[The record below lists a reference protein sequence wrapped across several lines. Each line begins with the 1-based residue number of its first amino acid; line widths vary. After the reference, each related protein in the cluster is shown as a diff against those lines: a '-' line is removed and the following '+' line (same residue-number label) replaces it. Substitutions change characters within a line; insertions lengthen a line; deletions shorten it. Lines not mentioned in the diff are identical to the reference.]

1 MLAWLR
7 ADTDY
12 VDVTGTSLNAV
23 TCGVGSTI
31 QKFGNVKFTV
41 DGIGG
46 SRKGYF
52 EVGPSNDCFQMD
64 AVKTP
69 GPHTVFL
76 IFKTTHNRGPIAGA
90 DPGGYGHFDTEV
102 GFGALSN
109 HFIQGTAPSDGE
121 FMMSTHY
128 SGGVNNGVVSRGKAF
143 NDGNWHWVEIY
154 GGPHPSASGNLY
166 SLRFD
171 TGDSYEETNV
181 NDGWMRQ
188 DVAFY
193 IGRAQGYF
201 GGTAYVKDVLVYN
214 RTVTSSERNAIN
226 ARLNLLIGGLFF
238 SNFPYKMF
246 CIKMLLYHKYNCISS
261 IFSYC
266 CNHNGRATIG

>member
-1 MLAWLR
+1 MCLYNQIKFLFFWFTAGPPQDGLLAWLR
-7 ADTDY
+7 ADTDH
-12 VDVTGTSLNAV
+12 VDVTETSVHAV
-23 TCGVGSTI
+23 ACGVGSTI
-31 QKFGNVKFTV
+31 RKFGNVRFTV

-46 SRKGYF
+46 ERQGYF

-76 IFKTTHNRGPIAGA
+76 IFKTTHKKGPIAGA

-102 GFGALSN
+102 GFKGR
-109 HFIQGTAPSDGE
+109 FIQGTAPSDGE

-181 NDGWMRQ
+181 NEGWMRQ
-188 DVAFY
+188 DLGFY

-214 RTVTSSERNAIN
+214 RAVTAGERIVIDT
-226 ARLNLLIGGLFF
+226 RLNLLIGG
-238 SNFPYKMF
+238 
-246 CIKMLLYHKYNCISS
+246 
-261 IFSYC
+261 
-266 CNHNGRATIG
+266 

>member
-7 ADTDY
+7 ADSDY
-12 VDVTGTSLNAV
+12 VDVTGTSVNAV

-31 QKFGNVKFTV
+31 RKFGTVKFTV
-41 DGIGG
+41 DSIGG
-46 SRKGYF
+46 ARQGYF

-76 IFKTTHNRGPIAGA
+76 TFKTTHSRGPIAGA
-90 DPGGYGHFDTEV
+90 DPNGSGRFDTEV
-102 GFGALSN
+102 GFGALPN

-121 FMMSTHY
+121 FIMSTHLH
-128 SGGVNNGVVSRGKAF
+128 GGVNNGVVSRGKAF

-154 GGPHPSASGNLY
+154 GGPHPTASGNLY

-171 TGDSYEETNV
+171 TGDYYEETNV

-188 DVAFY
+188 DMGFY
-193 IGRAQGYF
+193 IGRAQYTF

-214 RTVTSSERNAIN
+214 RTVTANERADID
-226 ARLNLLIGGLFF
+226 ARLNSLIGGLFY
-238 SNFPYKMF
+238 SNFP
-246 CIKMLLYHKYNCISS
+246 
-261 IFSYC
+261 
-266 CNHNGRATIG
+266 

>member
-7 ADTDY
+7 AESDY
-12 VDVTGTSLNAV
+12 VDVTGTSVNAV
-23 TCGVGSTI
+23 TCGVGSPI

-46 SRKGYF
+46 SGQGYF
-52 EVGPSNDCFQMD
+52 EVGPSNDCFQLD

-109 HFIQGTAPSDGE
+109 HFIQGTAPGDGE

-128 SGGVNNGVVSRGKAF
+128 SGGVKNGVVSRGKAF
-143 NDGNWHWVEIY
+143 NELPRKLGFCL
-154 GGPHPSASGNLY
+154 S
-166 SLRFD
+166 SL
-171 TGDSYEETNV
+171 TMS
-181 NDGWMRQ
+181 
-188 DVAFY
+188 FY
-193 IGRAQGYF
+193 
-201 GGTAYVKDVLVYN
+201 
-214 RTVTSSERNAIN
+214 
-226 ARLNLLIGGLFF
+226 
-238 SNFPYKMF
+238 
-246 CIKMLLYHKYNCISS
+246 
-261 IFSYC
+261 
-266 CNHNGRATIG
+266 

>member
-1 MLAWLR
+1 MKIQFFWFTAGPSQDGLLAWLR
-7 ADTDY
+7 AESDY
-12 VDVTGTSLNAV
+12 VDVTGTSVNAV
-23 TCGVGSTI
+23 TCGIGSPI

-46 SRKGYF
+46 SGQGYF
-52 EVGPSNDCFQMD
+52 EVGPSNDCFQLD

-102 GFGALSN
+102 GFGALGN
-109 HFIQGTAPSDGE
+109 HFIQGTAPSNGE

-154 GGPHPSASGNLY
+154 GGTHPSAPGNLY

-171 TGDSYEETNV
+171 TGDYYEETNV

-188 DVAFY
+188 DMGFY
-193 IGRAQGYF
+193 IGRAQYTF

-214 RTVTSSERNAIN
+214 RTVTANERSDID
-226 ARLNLLIGGLFF
+226 ARLNSLIGGLFF
-238 SNFPYKMF
+238 SPFPF
-246 CIKMLLYHKYNCISS
+246 
-261 IFSYC
+261 
-266 CNHNGRATIG
+266 T